1 MGVRELA
8 KINQKRENPADV
20 NEDMKE
26 QMEEAE
32 DILNEVSQKENQD
45 EASNVEE
52 SAPENVDPRDQ
63 KLKELDDKLLRT
75 YAEYDNFR
83 KRTQKEKD
91 VMFGDGQVAA
101 ITEVLPILDNLE
113 RALGVKIQSEDAKT
127 MAQGIEMIV
136 NQFKDTLIKL
146 NITPIETDG
155 QEFDPEKHNAVMHID
170 DENYGQ
176 NVIVEE
182 LMRGYQYKDKV
193 IRHSMVKV
201 AN

>member
-1 MGVRELA
+1 LA
-8 KINQKRENPADV
+8 KINQKRENPADE
-20 NEDMKE
+20 NEDIKE
-26 QMEEAE
+26 QVEEAE
-32 DILNEVSQKENQD
+32 DILNEASQEENQD
-45 EASNVEE
+45 ETSNEEKVASDE
-52 SAPENVDPRDQ
+52 DTKDQ
-63 KLKELDDKLLRT
+63 KIQELEDKLLRT

-83 KRTQKEKD
+83 KRTQKEKE
-91 VMFGDGQVAA
+91 VMFGDGQIAA

-113 RALGVKIQSEDAKT
+113 RALGVKIQSEDAQT

-136 NQFKDTLIKL
+136 NQFKETLSKL
-146 NITPIETDG
+146 NITPIETGD
-155 QEFDPEKHNAVMHID
+155 QEFDPERHNAVMHID

>member
-1 MGVRELA
+1 
-8 KINQKRENPADV
+8 V